1 MTAPLPVKTDFKA
14 RFTTAEFLQMCAVDA
29 FPDMKIEL
37 VDGQLERHDLAMN
50 RHAMLQGRVWFAL
63 AGAIDAAVLLG
74 TVGII
79 LGDDTVVACDG
90 AVLRKPI
97 TGNRMLVPDDI
108 ALVMEVAETTIAR
121 DMGMKRI
128 KYASAGIA
136 AYWVIDGARSVVHV
150 FTEPVDGDYAEINT
164 VRFGQPLTV
173 PGAGTIVVD

>member
-37 VDGQLERHDLAMN
+37 VDGRLERHDLAMN
-50 RHAMLQGRVWFAL
+50 RHAMLQGKVWFAL
-63 AGAIDAAVLLG
+63 AGVIDAALLLG

-108 ALVMEVAETTIAR
+108 ALVMEIAETTIAR

-150 FTEPVDGDYAEINT
+150 FAEPVDGDYASINT
-164 VRFGQPLTV
+164 VRFGAPLRCRG
-173 PGAGTIVVD
+173 PGRL

>member
-1 MTAPLPVKTDFKA
+1 MPAPLPVKTDFKA
-14 RFTTAEFLQMCAVDA
+14 RFTAAEFLQMCAVDA

-50 RHAMLQGRVWFAL
+50 RHAMLQGKVWFAL
-63 AGAIDAAVLLG
+63 AGVIDAAVLLG

-136 AYWVIDGARSVVHV
+136 AYWVIDGARSVIHI
-150 FTEPVDGDYAEINT
+150 FAEPVDGDYAAINT
-164 VRFGQPLTV
+164 VRFGQPLAV
-173 PGAGTIVVD
+173 PGAGTIVID